1 MFKVSVMPEFLYRA
15 SMNAEMLKSMDPRIC
30 EDDDQATPFMIRYI
44 AFSGVIMSVIY
55 GLIPGMIVL
64 GLVGV
69 LVFFWAVKNGQYDD
83 MEGPAHRILDDDDL
97 EQPQHQNANDDPHKP
112 S

>member
-1 MFKVSVMPEFLYRA
+1 
-15 SMNAEMLKSMDPRIC
+15 
-30 EDDDQATPFMIRYI
+30 
-44 AFSGVIMSVIY
+44 MSVIY

-64 GLVGV
+64 GLVSV

-97 EQPQHQNANDDPHKP
+97 PGNDIEINNQKEYPTDNSTDQPADNQK

>member
-1 MFKVSVMPEFLYRA
+1 
-15 SMNAEMLKSMDPRIC
+15 
-30 EDDDQATPFMIRYI
+30 
-44 AFSGVIMSVIY
+44 MSVIY

-97 EQPQHQNANDDPHKP
+97 PSPTDNSNASQNSSTNDTKT
-112 S
+112 

>member
-1 MFKVSVMPEFLYRA
+1 
-15 SMNAEMLKSMDPRIC
+15 
-30 EDDDQATPFMIRYI
+30 
-44 AFSGVIMSVIY
+44 MSVIY
-55 GLIPGMIVL
+55 GLIPGMIIL
-64 GLVGV
+64 GLVSV

-97 EQPQHQNANDDPHKP
+97 ESHSSHKKDHDDPPKP

>member
-1 MFKVSVMPEFLYRA
+1 
-15 SMNAEMLKSMDPRIC
+15 
-30 EDDDQATPFMIRYI
+30 
-44 AFSGVIMSVIY
+44 MSVIY

-64 GLVGV
+64 GLVSV

-97 EQPQHQNANDDPHKP
+97 SDHGNAANTEQKHRTDNPTDQLKP
-112 S
+112 